1 MNMNQKM
8 RDKENSIKHLR
19 IQLENLT
26 KELDKT
32 TGHLQLLEIRDEL
45 NSKIMH
51 TNSESEQEI
60 SELIRKQNTISHE
73 IIEIRKRIQRLSA
86 KTILKVELIV
96 LPMIVTLLFYIVTNY
111 VIPPSDH
118 LPPIKTHYFVENL
131 RGNGADDYNSWSLSS
146 GTGMVVN
153 IENNIHASKE
163 KIDAIKKTILS
174 TNTITDDNSLSYQ
187 SASGSKSKYFIGW
200 QGALDK
206 INNTKHQVPKKFNLI
221 ESSNG
226 AGDIVITLSEI
237 KDVDGYAGVTKTI
250 VDGNQIL
257 KSFIT
262 IYQAD
267 KLTDNQIESII
278 RHEFGHALG
287 LPHTSNSDDLMYESF
302 GPTHS
307 YISECD
313 INALEKLYDGS
324 RPNNDFCQS

>member
-26 KELDKT
+26 KEIDKT

-96 LPMIVTLLFYIVTNY
+96 LPMIVPLLFYIVTNY

-131 RGNGADDYNSWSLSS
+131 RGNTADDYNSWSLSS

-153 IENNIHASKE
+153 IENNIHATFSVLP
-163 KIDAIKKTILS
+163 TIGPRGS
-174 TNTITDDNSLSYQ
+174 RRRSAQ
-187 SASGSKSKYFIGW
+187 SFRLFCHVAW
-200 QGALDK
+200 MMDRLDR
-206 INNTKHQVPKKFNLI
+206 F
-221 ESSNG
+221 EDS
-226 AGDIVITLSEI
+226 
-237 KDVDGYAGVTKTI
+237 
-250 VDGNQIL
+250 
-257 KSFIT
+257 
-262 IYQAD
+262 
-267 KLTDNQIESII
+267 
-278 RHEFGHALG
+278 LG
-287 LPHTSNSDDLMYESF
+287 L
-302 GPTHS
+302 
-307 YISECD
+307 I
-313 INALEKLYDGS
+313 
-324 RPNNDFCQS
+324 